1 MLHCGNWPI
10 TVATLRPLLPTLCD
24 IAISPAHGGTRRH
37 SVYVSMAVQV
47 PTVPSARARGA
58 SMHSMSLVVV
68 DIVALRLLKASL

>member
-10 TVATLRPLLPTLCD
+10 TVATLRPLLATLWD
-24 IAISPAHGGTRRH
+24 IAISLAHSDTRRH
-37 SVYVSMAVQV
+37 PMYVSMAVQV

-68 DIVALRLLKASL
+68 DIVALRLSMASL